1 MHHGETAMAAKNSQA
16 TGNKVAA
23 GKSSLVEPA
32 MPRVRPEFLAGDE
45 RAKRRPARRQ
55 GIERRLPWNSGSTL
69 RRGGQE
75 THRRPVQLLLT
86 ARMPSLS
93 RKRRIRFS
101 LDSSRS
107 KGSDPLSQN
116 EPAGVA
122 TVAARPTISRLT
134 SADRLLASD
143 RCGKIVTLLE
153 SSMRRLEGLR
163 KRYYRD
169 ALREFFFRQSLL
181 GARGAAKLAPR
192 DPAR

>member
-1 MHHGETAMAAKNSQA
+1 
-16 TGNKVAA
+16 
-23 GKSSLVEPA
+23 
-32 MPRVRPEFLAGDE
+32 
-45 RAKRRPARRQ
+45 
-55 GIERRLPWNSGSTL
+55 
-69 RRGGQE
+69 
-75 THRRPVQLLLT
+75 LLLT

-116 EPAGVA
+116 EPNGVA

-153 SSMRRLEGLR
+153 SSMRGLEGLR

-181 GARGAAKLAPR
+181 GARAASTGSKRSSPMTTWATMRTACGAICLAGSLSMGEPAKAS
-192 DPAR
+192 PARLPWGLLQISATVKIRACL